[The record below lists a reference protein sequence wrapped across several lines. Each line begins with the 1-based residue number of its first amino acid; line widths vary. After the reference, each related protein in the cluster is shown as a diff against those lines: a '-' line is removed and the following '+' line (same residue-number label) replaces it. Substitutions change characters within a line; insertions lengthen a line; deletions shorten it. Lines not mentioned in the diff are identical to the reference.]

1 MVSLVDN
8 TDSVIR
14 NAFRIILTTN
24 REFLIFNR
32 LADPKISEIFID
44 LCQRNLSGILFKTL
58 LPTLWL
64 LFESQMLM
72 DPHLSQQHKTILQL

>member
-44 LCQRNLSGILFKTL
+44 LCQRNLSG